1 MTGPTMARDSLGTV
15 LYAAGLKD
23 LARDLG
29 LDAPD
34 EVVEDAVRD
43 PLQAGLDTAPPTGG
57 EDAPTLRIIR

>member
-15 LYAAGLKD
+15 LYAAGLAE

-34 EVVEDAVRD
+34 EVPEDPVRD
-43 PLQAGLDTAPPTGG
+43 PLQAGLDTAPPTRG
-57 EDAPTLRIIR
+57 ENAPTLRIVR